1 MRLLHLLAVIAG
13 VALATPVLAQPFP
26 SRLGSVATDSTLLD
40 EAAVNLAADRLADV
54 GVEALA
60 LLLEA
65 PVGVSLA
72 DAEAY
77 LDAALERY
85 GFSGGDAYLVVF
97 VGLQPLPASE
107 GTRPL
112 IVDYGA
118 PLVGILERTSNG
130 LSLVDSLY
138 DDLLVPMLQAG
149 DTTGAFTATFD
160 RVAEAL
166 AQEQG
171 SPEPNPTAPGRR
183 GNDSLTTTLALLVA
197 LGLAAVAWWWYRRN
211 RGKREVGGPGTEL
224 ERVKGAL
231 SKLLIDLSG
240 QDDGGDE
247 EAFLPPDPE
256 RQTDFVLIRSFYGET
271 RPEQSQELAARYR
284 AASESLQGVEEGFNA
299 LRSEEEAAR
308 PTPEAV
314 DSLLARYRTLLT
326 EAEAVRGFTRELA
339 DIWKQLQS
347 QTEAVPGRL
356 EDLRDAVA
364 SAGERLAA
372 RGSAWPSAG
381 ALFGTISTAIA
392 EAETE
397 FGADRALEA
406 SRILDLAAAD
416 LQAIDAGLQ
425 RLTGAKAALTDLDV
439 QLDTL
444 RQAGFAIDRFAS
456 RREDLDVAL
465 GATAAALAKPTEKT
479 VAAVSEVVRTVEE
492 LVSEAEAWPELQ
504 RQNAERVT
512 LLRRRGEAAT
522 EAIERG
528 ARAFDAVDDFAASN
542 WHDIRGNGSE
552 AQKAADYAFELC
564 EQAAADNALDD
575 EGADYQRASEA
586 IDEAESELD
595 RVDLLVDA
603 LVQRLEALH
612 EAKASSRGRLE
623 ALEAELADHRA
634 VLARPDVARDVGP
647 GPESDLDQAAA
658 LIAKARASLA
668 SATADWLTLVAD
680 AQAADRHID
689 RALASIRSERE
700 AMELQRSRVAS
711 EAQEA
716 TAASSKLENFARI
729 HRHDLSAAAE
739 RDLGQARDAFERAER
754 SSGRLAGLEDEAL
767 VRALAATAEAYDAAQ
782 VAADSAYES
791 ADRDFREM
799 ETMRADT
806 ASAVASA
813 EADLVSFEHYLRRN
827 QMVGQ
832 MASVLGDFRS
842 ALPRYRGSADRRQ
855 LQASRSDAE
864 RLQGELSTA
873 LREVQRRRE
882 AAESALRRQRQRRL
896 EEERRRRAEEQARAA
911 AAWGSRPPAKGRAPA
926 QAPATSGGRPK
937 VRPTPRT
944 AHRGRTSG
952 GWGGKG
958 RKSGGW

>member
-1 MRLLHLLAVIAG
+1 MRLLHLLAVIAM

-26 SRLGSVATDSTLLD
+26 SRLGSVATDTTLLD

-72 DAEAY
+72 AAEAY

-97 VGLQPLPASE
+97 VGLQPLPASG

-112 IVDYGA
+112 IIDYGA

-160 RVAEAL
+160 RVAGAL

-231 SKLLIDLSG
+231 SELLIDLSG

-256 RQTDFVLIRSFYGET
+256 RQTDFVLIRSFFGET

-284 AASESLQGVEEGFNA
+284 AASELLQGVEEGFND
-299 LRSEEEAAR
+299 LRSEE
-308 PTPEAV
+308 EAV

-397 FGADRALEA
+397 FGVDRALEA
-406 SRILDLAAAD
+406 SRILDLAPAD

-425 RLTGAKAALTDLDV
+425 RLTGAKAALTDLNV

-456 RREDLDVAL
+456 RREDLDLAL
-465 GATAAALAKPTEKT
+465 GSTAAAPAKPTEKT

-512 LLRRRGEAAT
+512 LLRWRGEVAT

-586 IDEAESELD
+586 YRRGRERAGSG
-595 RVDLLVDA
+595 R
-603 LVQRLEALH
+603 
-612 EAKASSRGRLE
+612 SSRR
-623 ALEAELADHRA
+623 
-634 VLARPDVARDVGP
+634 RPR
-647 GPESDLDQAAA
+647 AAA
-658 LIAKARASLA
+658 RSAGGRVGRPSGGAGSAR
-668 SATADWLTLVAD
+668 
-680 AQAADRHID
+680 R
-689 RALASIRSERE
+689 
-700 AMELQRSRVAS
+700 RSR
-711 EAQEA
+711 
-716 TAASSKLENFARI
+716 R
-729 HRHDLSAAAE
+729 
-739 RDLGQARDAFERAER
+739 RAGSGER
-754 SSGRLAGLEDEAL
+754 SRPGSGSDCQSARLAGLGDG
-767 VRALAATAEAYDAAQ
+767 RLADAGG
-782 VAADSAYES
+782 
-791 ADRDFREM
+791 
-799 ETMRADT
+799 
-806 ASAVASA
+806 
-813 EADLVSFEHYLRRN
+813 RR
-827 QMVGQ
+827 
-832 MASVLGDFRS
+832 S
-842 ALPRYRGSADRRQ
+842 
-855 LQASRSDAE
+855 
-864 RLQGELSTA
+864 
-873 LREVQRRRE
+873 
-882 AAESALRRQRQRRL
+882 
-896 EEERRRRAEEQARAA
+896 
-911 AAWGSRPPAKGRAPA
+911 GSRPPYRQGPRLDPLGARSHGAPA
-926 QAPATSGGRPK
+926 VAGGL
-937 VRPTPRT
+937 
-944 AHRGRTSG
+944 
-952 GWGGKG
+952 
-958 RKSGGW
+958 